1 VTAIVTPANV
11 PSEAEPG
18 SLDELVADAAEVT
31 RHLLEVPH
39 GRRDVLV
46 IPEQARSMVTGLDSY
61 GD

>member
-1 VTAIVTPANV
+1 VTAPVTPADV

-39 GRRDVLV
+39 VRREVLL
-46 IPEQARSMVTGLDSY
+46 IPEQARTMVSGLDSY

>member
-1 VTAIVTPANV
+1 MTATVTSANMLAEV
-11 PSEAEPG
+11 EAG

-39 GRRDVLV
+39 ARRDVLV